1 MVLMKNVWG
10 GGECPFWDRRS
21 MGFDIVTRVPMKSGR
36 GWRGEVSVGG
46 FKGKLLG
53 IHYRVD

>member
-1 MVLMKNVWG
+1 MVLMKNVG
-10 GGECPFWDRRS
+10 GGLECSFWDRRS
-21 MGFDIVTRVPMKSGR
+21 MGFDIMTRVLMKSGR

-53 IHYRVD
+53 IHYRVN